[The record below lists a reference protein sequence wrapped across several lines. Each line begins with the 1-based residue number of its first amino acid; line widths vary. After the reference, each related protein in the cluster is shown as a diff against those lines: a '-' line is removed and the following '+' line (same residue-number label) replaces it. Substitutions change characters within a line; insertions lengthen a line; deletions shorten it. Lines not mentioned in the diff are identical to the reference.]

1 MLPGIAHHG
10 HARCSL
16 GMLRLANAAPDGP
29 VDLLVRPEQIL
40 LAAGP
45 DAPGVRAS
53 VVDVTFYGHDASVL
67 LRLSGGEEAG
77 VLSARVAG
85 HVTPWPGQQVALTVE
100 GDVVAYPRDAG

>member
-1 MLPGIAHHG
+1 
-10 HARCSL
+10 
-16 GMLRLANAAPDGP
+16 

-40 LAAGP
+40 LAAGA

-53 VVDVTFYGHDASVL
+53 VLDVTFYGHDASVL
-67 LRLSGGEEAG
+67 LRLSGGEEAA